1 MVSGPVEWAGSREMP
16 SGSTCSGVQSI
27 WEPALPVM
35 LSVISSVPASV
46 RSAAVAA
53 VFSLDRRSASGTPAA
68 SLQDTI
74 RPSGSV
80 T

>member
-53 VFSLDRRSASGTPAA
+53 VSLDRRSASGTPAA